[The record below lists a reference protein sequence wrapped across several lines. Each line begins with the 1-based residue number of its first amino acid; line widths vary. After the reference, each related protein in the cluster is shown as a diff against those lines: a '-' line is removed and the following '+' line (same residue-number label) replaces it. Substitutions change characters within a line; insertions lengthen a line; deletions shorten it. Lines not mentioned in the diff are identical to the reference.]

1 MIFINTKIQYIKYK
15 NIRFKRRLVSYFFMT
30 HCNRCGN
37 EFDNFFNGA
46 YWCVY
51 CGKQFAFD
59 ENLLN
64 QKEDKEK
71 KGKEYK

>member
-1 MIFINTKIQYIKYK
+1 
-15 NIRFKRRLVSYFFMT
+15 MT

-37 EFDNFFNGA
+37 EFDNFFNGV

-51 CGKQFAFD
+51 CGRQFAFD
-59 ENLLN
+59 ENTLN
-64 QKEDKEK
+64 QKQDK

>member
-1 MIFINTKIQYIKYK
+1 
-15 NIRFKRRLVSYFFMT
+15 MT

-37 EFDNFFNGA
+37 DFENLFNGI

-59 ENLLN
+59 ENLL
-64 QKEDKEK
+64 KKEK
-71 KGKEYK
+71 QNKKEKRFKY